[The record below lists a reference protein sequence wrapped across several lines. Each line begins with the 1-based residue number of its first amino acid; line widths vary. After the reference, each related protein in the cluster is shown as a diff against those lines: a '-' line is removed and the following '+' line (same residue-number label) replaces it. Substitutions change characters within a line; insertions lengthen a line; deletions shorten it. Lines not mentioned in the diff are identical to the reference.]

1 MTTFTSSQTEKIEN
15 FLRTLDTDHI
25 SLMDYVTIEDIDP
38 QKAYDSIFE
47 MIDNKDGFQ
56 IDIIYYGTAMEYLM
70 KNDPS
75 LKESF
80 EYANMLGF
88 TLDNLNSETLA
99 SILASELEREEFA
112 ENENEINDFF
122 SELMEEEEETEEE
135 EF

>member
-1 MTTFTSSQTEKIEN
+1 
-15 FLRTLDTDHI
+15 
-25 SLMDYVTIEDIDP
+25 MDYVTIEDINP
-38 QKAYDSIFE
+38 YNAYDSIFE

-56 IDIIYYGTAMEYLM
+56 IDIIYYRTAMEYLM

-75 LKESF
+75 LKESL

-122 SELMEEEEETEEE
+122 IELMEEEEETEE
-135 EF
+135 